1 MFSNCNSWKLLQT
14 EQDCAQQDGVFKK
27 KHHIILINFYD
38 RISEATKCSE
48 KKTKNLPWVKN
59 ISSFQIVNFQF
70 LKTEY

>member
-48 KKTKNLPWVKN
+48 KKN
-59 ISSFQIVNFQF
+59 
-70 LKTEY
+70 